1 MNNSQELQD
10 CLQVISQIL
19 IRCFWIG
26 FFILFFWFFMIL
38 LAHDL
43 IYGIHSSMFQITETQ
58 FDVMMYAGLGLT
70 KLFVFF
76 FFLIPYICIR
86 WVQAVRESS

>member
-1 MNNSQELQD
+1 MNNTQELPD
-10 CLQVISQIL
+10 CLKITAQIL

-26 FFILFFWFFMIL
+26 FIILFFWFFMIL

-43 IYGIHSSMFQITETQ
+43 IYRIHSSMFHITETQ

-76 FFLIPYICIR
+76 FFLIPYICIL
-86 WVQAVRESS
+86 WVQAGKKS